1 MSLSSSQLKRLIIR
15 EMYNTSLS
23 QLYEQA
29 PPAPAP
35 APAADPAAG
44 MFEETPAV
52 PPVPGAAVPAVD
64 PAAAAAAVP
73 AVDPAAAVPAVDPA
87 AAAVPAVPGA
97 AAAVPAAAAAG
108 EAAKKSAK
116 APDPAKEPGKA
127 EVNKAFSKAM
137 SAATESE
144 GEVASES
151 LRRKSLRFLIEQED
165 KKTKIDM
172 SVYAGEIAKLI
183 NNYTSLIDVKKS
195 VITQAEEYL
204 SNDFPKEAD
213 ALKKQLKDLLRKD
226 YHISLERPEAPSD
239 SYAVGAGAGG
249 GGGAA

>member
-29 PPAPAP
+29 PPAPTPAP

-44 MFEETPAV
+44 MFEETPAA
-52 PPVPGAAVPAVD
+52 PPVPGAAA
-64 PAAAAAAVP
+64 
-73 AVDPAAAVPAVDPA
+73 PAVDPA
-87 AAAVPAVPGA
+87 AAAVPAPAVDPAAAAVPGAAPAVPAAAPAVPGA
-97 AAAVPAAAAAG
+97 AAAG
-108 EAAKKSAK
+108 ETAKKSAK

>member
-35 APAADPAAG
+35 AADPAAG
-44 MFEETPAV
+44 MFEETPAA
-52 PPVPGAAVPAVD
+52 PPVPGAAAPAAD
-64 PAAAAAAVP
+64 PAATAVP
-73 AVDPAAAVPAVDPA
+73 APAVDPA
-87 AAAVPAVPGA
+87 AAAVPGAAPAVPAAAPAVPGA
-97 AAAVPAAAAAG
+97 AAAG
-108 EAAKKSAK
+108 ETAKKSAK

-144 GEVASES
+144 GKVASES

-204 SNDFPKEAD
+204 SNDFPKEAE

>member
-35 APAADPAAG
+35 VPAVDPAAG

-73 AVDPAAAVPAVDPA
+73 AVDPAATVPAVPGAAPA
-87 AAAVPAVPGA
+87 VPGAAPAVPGA
-97 AAAVPAAAAAG
+97 AAAG
-108 EAAKKSAK
+108 ETAKKSAK

>member
-35 APAADPAAG
+35 AADPAAG
-44 MFEETPAV
+44 MFEETPAA
-52 PPVPGAAVPAVD
+52 PPVPGAAA
-64 PAAAAAAVP
+64 
-73 AVDPAAAVPAVDPA
+73 PAVDPA
-87 AAAVPAVPGA
+87 AAAVPAPAVDPAAAAVPGAAPAVPAAAPAVPGA
-97 AAAVPAAAAAG
+97 AAAG
-108 EAAKKSAK
+108 ETAKKSAK

-144 GEVASES
+144 GKVASES

>member
-1 MSLSSSQLKRLIIR
+1 
-15 EMYNTSLS
+15 
-23 QLYEQA
+23 
-29 PPAPAP
+29 
-35 APAADPAAG
+35 

-52 PPVPGAAVPAVD
+52 PPVPGAAAPAVD

-73 AVDPAAAVPAVDPA
+73 AVDPAAAVPAVPGA
-87 AAAVPAVPGA
+87 APAVPGA
-97 AAAVPAAAAAG
+97 APAVPGAATAG
-108 EAAKKSAK
+108 ETAKKSAK

>member
-1 MSLSSSQLKRLIIR
+1 V
-15 EMYNTSLS
+15 
-23 QLYEQA
+23 
-29 PPAPAP
+29 PG
-35 APAADPAAG
+35 APAAA
-44 MFEETPAV
+44 
-52 PPVPGAAVPAVD
+52 PVPGAA
-64 PAAAAAAVP
+64 
-73 AVDPAAAVPAVDPA
+73 
-87 AAAVPAVPGA
+87 G
-97 AAAVPAAAAAG
+97 AG
-108 EAAKKSAK
+108 ETAKKSAK

-137 SAATESE
+137 SAAAESE
-144 GEVASES
+144 GEVATES
-151 LRRKSLRFLIEQED
+151 LRRKSLRFLMEQED

-183 NNYTSLIDVKKS
+183 KNYTSLVDIKKN

-204 SNDFPKEAD
+204 DKDFPKEAD

-226 YHISLERPEAPSD
+226 YRISLERPEAPPD

>member
-35 APAADPAAG
+35 AADPAAG

-52 PPVPGAAVPAVD
+52 PPVPGAAAPAVD

-73 AVDPAAAVPAVDPA
+73 AVDPAAAVPAVPGA
-87 AAAVPAVPGA
+87 APAVPGA
-97 AAAVPAAAAAG
+97 APAVPGAATAG
-108 EAAKKSAK
+108 ETAKKSAK